1 LVFDPIIA
9 KAGGYEAWT
18 NGVDLRIRKDNGV
31 VVGEGQVGMGAGGFW
46 IGGYEG
52 KLDDEVR
59 KAVEALL
66 AEHFDD
72 LVALRLALAGGGAV
86 A

>member
-1 LVFDPIIA
+1 VFDPIVS
-9 KAGGYEAWT
+9 KTGGYEAWT
-18 NGVDLRIRKDNGV
+18 DGIELTIRRDNGV
-31 VVGEGQVGMGAGGFW
+31 VVGEGQVALGAGGFW

-66 AEHFDD
+66 AEHYEDIVARR
-72 LVALRLALAGGGAV
+72 VALSGSAAV